1 MARLTGRLGR
11 RSGNPMFRAK
21 RSLGSSRPPLR
32 RAEFPGDLGR
42 ILACCPEGR
51 GPYGWLV
58 RITKFRHS
66 CLFVEDGDAC
76 VLLDPGS
83 FSPGFEEL
91 SGLTGVLVTHQHPDH
106 VDIDRLRATVSKNSE
121 ARVFTDEA
129 TAGKLAD
136 AGIEAAAVHEGDTL
150 DVGVE
155 VRVFGRD
162 HAMIHP
168 DIPVVPNVCFF
179 IAGRLFH
186 PGDSFTVPSAEV
198 GILALPTSAPWL
210 KLAESVDYLR
220 TVAPRIA
227 VPIHE
232 AHLVSPDLYYGRFK
246 DLAPAGTDVR
256 IVDDAGPVTV

>member
-32 RAEFPGDLGR
+32 RAEFPSDLGR
-42 ILACCPEGR
+42 ILACCPEGC

-66 CLFVEDGDAC
+66 CLFVEDGDAR

-91 SGLTGVLVTHQHPDH
+91 TGLTGVLVTHQHPDH

-162 HAMIHP
+162 HAMIHS

-220 TVAPRIA
+220 TVAP
-227 VPIHE
+227 
-232 AHLVSPDLYYGRFK
+232 HLVSPDLYYGRFK